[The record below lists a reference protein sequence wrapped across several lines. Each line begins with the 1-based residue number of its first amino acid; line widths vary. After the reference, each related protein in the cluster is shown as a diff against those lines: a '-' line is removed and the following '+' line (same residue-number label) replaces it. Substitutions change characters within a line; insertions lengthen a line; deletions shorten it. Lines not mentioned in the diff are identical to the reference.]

1 MIALPRP
8 PLWLVLS
15 SALVVA
21 VGIALVLGRQLAAS
35 EAACEARIASLSA
48 QALAAADRYES
59 LALRIAR
66 EAGAESEAEQ
76 RAIAQETIRYVDRIR
91 TVRVVVPAECHAPMP
106 VGVRDALADAAAAAN
121 RPM

>member
-1 MIALPRP
+1 MIALPRV
-8 PLWLVLS
+8 PLAVWLGA
-15 SALVVA
+15 ALVVA

-48 QALAAADRYES
+48 QVAEAAVRRDDTALA
-59 LALRIAR
+59 IGR
-66 EAGAESEAEQ
+66 EAAEAAEAEQ

-91 TVRVVVPAECHAPMP
+91 TVRVVVPAECHAPIP

-121 RPM
+121 RGM